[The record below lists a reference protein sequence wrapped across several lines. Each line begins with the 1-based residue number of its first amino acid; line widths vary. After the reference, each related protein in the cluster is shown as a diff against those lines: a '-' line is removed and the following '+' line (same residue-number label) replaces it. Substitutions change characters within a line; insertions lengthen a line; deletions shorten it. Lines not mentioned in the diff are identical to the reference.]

1 MKNTRKHVVVFCAQN
16 READMIDLEKL
27 NPILEGY
34 KAYFPSHWDD
44 EKYKWEAVKHFQDH
58 WNIDAENFG
67 DMFKQATDKT
77 FNLLASGYAYPRG
90 MITNFAK
97 ADDEATRTM
106 FRNLFD
112 EEQDLAA
119 RVDAFQTA
127 SEELRAKYD
136 DGTWRNHY
144 QNTNAISTYLWLRYP
159 DKYYIYKYELFRA
172 AARELSSDY
181 MPKKNGSV
189 ETLIGGFKMYDEI
202 CEAIKANSEIVALF
216 RNGITESCYPDPE
229 LKTATIDV
237 GFYLARF
244 YLSEQDAEKEENEW
258 FPKDYSPELSVE
270 NWVDLLND
278 SEVFTESSL
287 KIVKRMKD
295 YGGAATCTQL
305 SIKYGD
311 GANFYNTGSQSLAKR
326 IAKKTGCP
334 VMTRDTDNSRWWPIL
349 YLGRD
354 ADKKDD
360 GVYIWRLRDE
370 LSEALDKVDLSE
382 IPLYV
387 DNSPVI
393 WKISHGSISESN
405 RTLFE
410 DRKVAVVH
418 STTKA
423 MAGSKV
429 SQGEN
434 FMDSIKKGDYFYLC
448 YGNSIRFLGQFTS
461 DKAVLN
467 PEMEDGWYERD
478 YRVIAKSKD
487 TSAYSGAHKW
497 WSPDFN
503 STCIKVEKDDQALFE
518 SEILQPYFDMTLSKL
533 FGDTDPDMKYWW
545 LTANPKIWSFADLKV
560 GEEQS
565 YTLYNENGHKRR
577 IFQNFLDAKVGD
589 IVIGYEAN
597 PVKRVVALA
606 KITQANDG
614 KSIYFEKTE
623 GLTSPIEYLDLK
635 ACPELE
641 KMEFFVQPNGSLFK
655 LTKGEFDF
663 IMDIIRDDN
672 PLKQADTSIQKYT
685 KEDFLSKVYMTEE
698 RYDVLEALLRNKK
711 NLILQGA
718 PGVGKTFTAKKLA
731 YAMMGEV
738 DDSRIEMVQ
747 FHQNYSY
754 EDFIMGYRPDC
765 SDFKLNDGIFYR
777 FCQIAAN
784 HPDKDYFFIIDEIN
798 RGNMSKIFGEL
809 LMLIEKDYRGTKAT
823 LAYSGMPF
831 SVPENLFII
840 GMMNTADRSLAM
852 IDYALRRRFSFFEM
866 EPGFNSEGFTNYQ
879 NSFAN
884 ETFNALIDQI
894 KALNKEIAEDKSLG
908 RGFQIGHSYFCG
920 REEAGCSEEWMHSVV
935 EFDIL
940 PMLGEY
946 WFDEPDK
953 LSRWEKNLRGVFD
966 D

>member
-1 MKNTRKHVVVFCAQN
+1 
-16 READMIDLEKL
+16 MIDLEKM
-27 NPILEGY
+27 NSILEGY

-58 WNIDAENFG
+58 WNINAENFG
-67 DMFKQATDKT
+67 DMFKIATDKT
-77 FNLLASGYAYPRG
+77 INLLASGYAYPRG

-97 ADDEATRTM
+97 ADNEATRTM

-112 EEQDLAA
+112 ESQDLAA

-127 SEELRAKYD
+127 SEKLRTKYD

-159 DKYYIYKYELFRA
+159 DKYYIYKYELYRA
-172 AARELSSDY
+172 AAKELSADY
-181 MPKKNGSV
+181 LPKKNGSV
-189 ETLIGGFKMYDEI
+189 ETMIGGFKMYDEI
-202 CEAIKANSEIVALF
+202 CGAIKANSEIVDLF

-244 YLSEQDAEKEENEW
+244 YLNERSAGQDENEW
-258 FPKDYSPELSVE
+258 FPKDEDYSPELGVADWVE
-270 NWVDLLND
+270 LLND
-278 SEVFTESSL
+278 SSVFTNSSL
-287 KIVKRMKD
+287 TIMKRLKD
-295 YGGAATCTQL
+295 YGGAATCKQL
-305 SIKYGD
+305 SVKYGESP
-311 GANFYNTGSQSLAKR
+311 NFYNGGSWSLAQR
-326 IAKKTGCP
+326 VAKKTGCP
-334 VMTRDTDNSRWWPIL
+334 VMIRDTEDSRWWPIL
-349 YLGRD
+349 YRGRK
-354 ADKKDD
+354 ADKASD
-360 GVYIWRLRDE
+360 GAYIWKLRDE
-370 LSEALDKVDLSE
+370 LSEAIDQIDLSD

-387 DNSPVI
+387 DNAPAI
-393 WKISHGSISESN
+393 WKISQGSVSKEN
-405 RTLFE
+405 RTIFE
-410 DRKVAVVH
+410 NRKVVVVH
-418 STTKA
+418 GTTKA
-423 MAGSKV
+423 MAGSKI
-429 SQGEN
+429 SQGES
-434 FMDSIKKGDYFYLC
+434 FKDSIKKNDYFYLC
-448 YGNSIRFLGQFTS
+448 YGNSIRILGQFTT

-467 PEMEDGWYERD
+467 PEMKDEWYERG
-478 YRVIAKSKD
+478 YRIIAKSKD
-487 TSAYSGAHKW
+487 TSAYNGIHKW

-503 STCIKVEKDDQALFE
+503 STCIKVDNDEQTLFE
-518 SEILQPYFDMTLSKL
+518 EAILKPYFNMTLNKL
-533 FGDTDPDMKYWW
+533 LGNIDQDQNYWW
-545 LTANPKIWSFADLKV
+545 LTASPKIWSFANLNV
-560 GEEQS
+560 GEEES
-565 YTLYNENGHKRR
+565 YTLYNENGHKRHV
-577 IFQNFLDAKVGD
+577 FQNFLDAKVGD

-597 PVKRVVALA
+597 PVKKVVALA

-614 KSIYFEKTE
+614 EAIYFEKTE
-623 GLTSPIEYLDLK
+623 GLVSPIEYMDLK

-641 KMEFFVQPNGSLFK
+641 KMEVFVQPNGSLFK

-663 IMDIIRDDN
+663 IMDIIRDSN
-672 PLKQADTSIQKYT
+672 PLKQADAVLQKYT
-685 KEDFLSKVYMTEE
+685 REDFLSKVYMTEE
-698 RYDVLEALLRNKK
+698 RYNVLEALLRNKK
-711 NLILQGA
+711 NIILQGA

-754 EDFIMGYRPDC
+754 EDFIMGYRPDGP
-765 SDFKLNDGIFYR
+765 DFKLKDGIFYR
-777 FCQIAAN
+777 FCQTAAN
-784 HPDKDYFFIIDEIN
+784 NPDKEYFFIIDEIN

-852 IDYALRRRFSFFEM
+852 IDYALRRRFSFFEI
-866 EPGFNSEGFTNYQ
+866 EPGFYSEGFIKYQ
-879 NSFAN
+879 TAFAN

-894 KALNKEIAEDKSLG
+894 KVLNKEITDDKSLG

-920 REEAGCSEEWMHSVV
+920 REEAGCTEEWMRSVV

-953 LSRWEKNLRGVFD
+953 LSRWEKNLRSVFD